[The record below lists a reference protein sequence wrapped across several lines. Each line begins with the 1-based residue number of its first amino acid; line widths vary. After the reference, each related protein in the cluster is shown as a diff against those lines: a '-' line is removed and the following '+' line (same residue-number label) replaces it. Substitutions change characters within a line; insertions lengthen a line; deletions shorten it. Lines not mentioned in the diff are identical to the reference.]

1 MSTTALQTLVSQ
13 MASRFEIP
21 NANSTEI
28 INVLKHTCFKQ
39 SSENVTVSDG
49 QLFALMVVANQYG
62 LNPWTREIYAYPD
75 KKNGIVP
82 IVGVDGWS
90 RIINQHEQLDGIEF
104 NYSDKKV
111 LMPGTEV
118 EAHEWIECVLTRKDR
133 SKPIVIREFLD
144 ECYKG
149 PFKGKDKFTKEEYSV
164 NGPWQTHPNRF
175 LRHKALIQCSRVA
188 FGFTGIY
195 DQDEGERIVGGT
207 VIDNDTGN
215 VTGETLVKPQR
226 AKPKAT
232 DVQDVAAKE
241 QPANKEQ
248 ASADQ
253 PTDQAQATDAPT
265 ETNVVEM
272 PKPGQLKWIEQKC
285 ASLGL
290 DVSETLGAHGIE
302 SLEKMTLPE
311 WETVKK
317 DLMKQ

>member
-1 MSTTALQTLVSQ
+1 MTSIVVTQAIQLAEKFGIDS
-13 MASRFEIP
+13 SS
-21 NANSTEI
+21 ANGQEL
-28 INVLKHTCFKQ
+28 INVLKSTCFKT
-39 SSENVTVSDG
+39 SETVSDA
-49 QLFALMVVANQYG
+49 QLSALLIVAAQYS
-62 LNPWTREIYAYPD
+62 LNPFTREIYAFPD

-82 IVGVDGWS
+82 VVGVDGWS
-90 RIINQHEQLDGIEF
+90 RIINQHAQLDGIEF
-104 NYSDKKV
+104 RYSENKV
-111 LMPGTEV
+111 NMPGAKV
-118 EAHEWIECVLTRKDR
+118 SAHEWIECVITRKDR
-133 SKPIVIREFLD
+133 AQPVVIREYLE
-144 ECYKG
+144 ECYRP
-149 PFKGKDKFTKEEYSV
+149 PFKGKNNNGNEYTV
-164 NGPWQTHPNRF
+164 DGPWQSHPNRF
-175 LRHKALIQCSRVA
+175 LRHKSLIQCSRVA

-290 DVSETLGAHGIE
+290 DVSETLGAHGVE
-302 SLEKMTLPE
+302 SLEKMTLAE

>member
-1 MSTTALQTLVSQ
+1 MTSIVVTQAIQLAEKFGIDS
-13 MASRFEIP
+13 SS
-21 NANSTEI
+21 ANGQEL
-28 INVLKHTCFKQ
+28 INVLKNTCFKT
-39 SSENVTVSDG
+39 SETVSDA
-49 QLFALMVVANQYG
+49 QLSALLIVAAQYS
-62 LNPWTREIYAYPD
+62 LNPFTREIYAFPD
-75 KKNGIVP
+75 KKSGIVP
-82 IVGVDGWS
+82 VVGVDGWS
-90 RIINQHEQLDGIEF
+90 RIINQHAQLDGIEF
-104 NYSDKKV
+104 RYSENRV
-111 LMPGTEV
+111 NMPGAKV
-118 EAHEWIECVLTRKDR
+118 SAHEWIECVITRKDR
-133 SKPIVIREFLD
+133 AQPVVIREYLE
-144 ECYKG
+144 ECYRP
-149 PFKGKDKFTKEEYSV
+149 PFKGTNRSGGEYEV
-164 NGPWQTHPNRF
+164 DGPWQSHPNRF
-175 LRHKALIQCSRVA
+175 LRHKSLIQCSRVA

-195 DQDEGERIVGGT
+195 DQDEGERIVDGT

-232 DVQDVAAKE
+232 DVQDVAAEE

-253 PTDQAQATDAPT
+253 PTDQAQASDAPT

-290 DVSETLGAHGIE
+290 DVANVLGANGIE

-317 DLMKQ
+317 DLMKL